1 MIRKTL
7 VTIGI
12 ILPFFATAQSVSGDN
27 VTVNPTATATSSAG
41 YYSGILSLN
50 ASVWDGSA
58 ATPLKQTIRN
68 IAADPFSTMLLF
80 NVDGIGLNPG
90 LINNTIRFQGA
101 NTAIEAI
108 NINDGLGARFLTT
121 WNKAMLGFVN
131 VSPTVNGI
139 IPGNGF
145 MMSFGVERDGKVGSF
160 VPFVGG
166 SIPQFRNLLDDGNG
180 NAGIGTTTPSRK
192 LEVAGDMALG
202 TGAEGRIYYKTN
214 GAPIYTGSMAQQ
226 LFMDYGS
233 YNLNIQRQG
242 FQVATFT
249 QPGNLLIGT
258 ATDNGDKLQVN
269 GTIRSTKITVTQS
282 GWADYV
288 FDPAYKLR
296 TLKEVETFIQ
306 KKRHLPDLPSAAEV
320 EKNGID
326 VGDNQAALLK
336 KVEELT
342 LYVIE
347 QNKKQEAQQKII
359 EVQIKM
365 QQEQQ
370 IKIEEQMEMQEAQ
383 RKTIDQQMKLLQG
396 MKTEI
401 KQLKKRKQ
409 N

>member
-1 MIRKTL
+1 MIKKFL

-12 ILPFFATAQSVSGDN
+12 VLPFLAIAQNVTGDN
-27 VTVNPTATATSSAG
+27 VTINPTATASSSAG

-90 LINNTIRFQGA
+90 LINNTVRFQGA

-121 WNKAMLGFVN
+121 WNKALLGFVN

-180 NAGIGTTTPSRK
+180 NAGIGTITPSRK

-288 FDPAYKLR
+288 FEPGYKL
-296 TLKEVETFIQ
+296 LPLNEVEKYIQ
-306 KKRHLPDLPSAAEV
+306 KNKHLPGVTPAATV
-320 EKNGID
+320 EKNGVD
-326 VGDNQAALLK
+326 VGENQVMLLK
-336 KVEELT
+336 KIEELT
-342 LYVIE
+342 LYIIRLNKEIE
-347 QNKKQEAQQKII
+347 LLKKQQQ
-359 EVQIKM
+359 
-365 QQEQQ
+365 
-370 IKIEEQMEMQEAQ
+370 
-383 RKTIDQQMKLLQG
+383 
-396 MKTEI
+396 
-401 KQLKKRKQ
+401 
-409 N
+409 